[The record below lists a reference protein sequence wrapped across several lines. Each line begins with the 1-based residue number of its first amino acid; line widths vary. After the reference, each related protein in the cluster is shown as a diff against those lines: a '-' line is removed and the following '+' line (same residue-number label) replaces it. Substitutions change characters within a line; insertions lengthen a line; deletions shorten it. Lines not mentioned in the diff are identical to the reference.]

1 MDIKKSFERRMV
13 ESYYGV
19 PDKNKFGKLL
29 KNLSVL
35 FPYSYDL
42 DKKQVAKLIDES
54 ADDVKDIVKKL
65 IRNTEYIGFEK
76 FIGRMNS
83 CIYSL
88 VNTGVKKDRPIFIYL
103 DSDLKTQKSRYW
115 LYLYV
120 TLFILYITNKK
131 KEIIYIENY
140 RHPELRD
147 DDTIVLIDDCIY
159 SDYDVSK
166 YPSYT
171 NLFNL
176 QKPYTF
182 YLLIPYASETAIKI
196 IKNYNLKL
204 SEIKRIN
211 NNTFDVP
218 NIFLPMHYLH
228 TIKSVNDV
236 LNAKEIKL
244 ISDYYKFVANGD
256 FNNKQLIYF
265 NHKMAGNHLI
275 ISELYLGIVPCKY
288 NLEVVKQ
295 LNSKYGIINALNYK
309 KYIEYFKIIP
319 IIKNHSDDL
328 RDIDVMNPI
337 SPIRQSDRI
346 PYTQFVKLL
355 ESELEIV
362 Y

>member
-1 MDIKKSFERRMV
+1 MDRNKSFEKIMV

-35 FPYSYDL
+35 FQYSYDF
-42 DKKQVAKLIDES
+42 DKKKVAMLIEES

-65 IRNTEYIGFEK
+65 IRNTEYISFEK

-83 CIYSL
+83 CIYRLISS
-88 VNTGVKKDRPIFIYL
+88 GVKKDRPVFIYL

-140 RHPELRD
+140 RHPQLRD

-166 YPSYT
+166 YPIYT

-182 YLLIPYASETAIKI
+182 YLLIPYASKIALKI
-196 IKNYNLKL
+196 IDDYNFKL
-204 SEIKRIN
+204 SETKRIN
-211 NNTFDVP
+211 TFEVP
-218 NIFLPMHYLH
+218 NIFLPKYYLH

-265 NHKMAGNHLI
+265 NHKMEGNHLI

-295 LNSKYGIINALNYK
+295 LNKKYGIINALNYK
-309 KYIEYFKIIP
+309 KFIEYFKIIP
-319 IIKNHSDDL
+319 IIKNYSDDI

-337 SPIRQSDRI
+337 SPIHQSDRI
-346 PYTQFVKLL
+346 PYTQFVELL
-355 ESELEIV
+355 ESNLEIV